1 MKQSPLEIK
10 IENEQLI
17 ISIGIETLGF
27 AVTHSDLFGLDE
39 RTMPTITD
47 AAEFAKAILHEL
59 AEEDDEGTTMVHEM
73 LDKAAEDATEPG
85 AEGIVFPDETY
96 EEGTFRT
103 R

>member
-1 MKQSPLEIK
+1 
-10 IENEQLI
+10 
-17 ISIGIETLGF
+17 
-27 AVTHSDLFGLDE
+27 
-39 RTMPTITD
+39 
-47 AAEFAKAILHEL
+47 
-59 AEEDDEGTTMVHEM
+59 MVHEM